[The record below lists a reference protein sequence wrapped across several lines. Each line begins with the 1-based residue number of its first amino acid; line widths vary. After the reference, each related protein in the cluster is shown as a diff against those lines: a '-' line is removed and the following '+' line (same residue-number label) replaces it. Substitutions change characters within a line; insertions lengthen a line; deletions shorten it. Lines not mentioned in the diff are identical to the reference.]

1 LGYGG
6 EFEGGGWKIF
16 ISLARRR
23 FPLEKR
29 LNVVVEICRLSA
41 CLTAIINRK
50 SWTCAL
56 LGMAGC
62 TMHDTT
68 HDKTPL
74 SIRARGTGSRSQ
86 QYFGFLKRL
95 LLLHP

>member
-1 LGYGG
+1 MGG
-6 EFEGGGWKIF
+6 SLRGGWKIF

-29 LNVVVEICRLSA
+29 LNVVVYICRLSA

-56 LGMAGC
+56 LGMATRG
-62 TMHDTT
+62 
-68 HDKTPL
+68 L
-74 SIRARGTGSRSQ
+74 GARQNAIRGLNARQNATVLYTCCSKESA
-86 QYFGFLKRL
+86 
-95 LLLHP
+95 P